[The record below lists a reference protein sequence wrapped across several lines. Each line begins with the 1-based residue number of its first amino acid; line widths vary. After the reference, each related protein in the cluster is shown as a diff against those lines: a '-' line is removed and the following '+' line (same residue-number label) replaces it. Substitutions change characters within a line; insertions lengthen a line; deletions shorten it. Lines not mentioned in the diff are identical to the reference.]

1 MPSKRVWPVPG
12 RCASDTGTVRTAS
25 GDVRLP
31 QDQLTNTPE
40 SCSLTV
46 WARAASLDLAA
57 TALYTALLIGVIR
70 YERCVR
76 VAKTRATGG
85 GKVSLLL
92 IRQVIAK
99 SRPPVPARPLSG
111 RGTGG
116 YKIGEC

>member
-57 TALYTALLIGVIR
+57 TALYTALLIGVIHG
-70 YERCVR
+70 VR
-76 VAKTRATGG
+76 TLCARSENTGDGG
-85 GKVSLLL
+85 GESVL
-92 IRQVIAK
+92 IAYSPSYRQVPAPR
-99 SRPPVPARPLSG
+99 SRPTTVRQG
-111 RGTGG
+111 NGG
-116 YKIGEC
+116 L